1 MNPFLS
7 VCILSLCL
15 AATAQTPVPPAG
27 GVQQPARDRGAATAP
42 AAPFDATALAAGW
55 KAVADG
61 RTDDAVKQAD
71 AILARRAWDR
81 SALALKLSALAAA
94 APAQALAA
102 YELWIAAGHA
112 DDAGVLEPVA
122 IGVLQEIAGG
132 KSPELRPSAVRALA
146 GARVQAIQK
155 ALDAL
160 NAEQTS
166 LERDMAA
173 ARSGDPTALQRLNAE
188 AAKPSGGSPALAQA
202 LADTG
207 IGGEA
212 GLILL
217 LKSENPQ
224 TRAAAAERL
233 GGMKSERGAAAMQGL
248 VRDPDPAVRIAA
260 TVSLAQL
267 GDATALTTVDRMLAS
282 DVPDTQ
288 IAASRAWGGQPGP
301 WVPIVRALLDNQDGL
316 TRLEAARAI
325 APVDP
330 EAARRVLEGALGDP
344 NPVVRYESAKAI
356 DSMLD
361 LPSAG
366 GNITSLRQRLSD
378 RDAAVRLTVAS
389 ALLKLARK

>member
-7 VCILSLCL
+7 TCILSFCL
-15 AATAQTPVPPAG
+15 AATA
-27 GVQQPARDRGAATAP
+27 QQPARDRGATTAV
-42 AAPFDATALAAGW
+42 APSDASVLAAGW

-61 RTDDAVKQAD
+61 RSDEAVRQAD
-71 AILARRAWDR
+71 AVLARRAWDR
-81 SALALKLSALAAA
+81 GALALKLSALAAA

-122 IGVLQEIAGG
+122 IGVLQDIAGG
-132 KSPELRPSAVRALA
+132 KAPELRPSAIRALA
-146 GARVQAIQK
+146 GARVQAVQK
-155 ALDAL
+155 ALDTL
-160 NAEQTS
+160 DAEQSS

-188 AAKPSGGSPALAQA
+188 ASKPAGGSPALAQA

-217 LKSENPQ
+217 LKSQNPQ

-233 GGMKSERGAAAMQGL
+233 GGMKSERGAAALQGL

-288 IAASRAWGGQPGP
+288 IAASRAWSGQPGP

-316 TRLEAARAI
+316 TRIEAARAI

-344 NPVVRYESAKAI
+344 NPVTRYESAKAI

-366 GNITSLRQRLSD
+366 GNITSLRQRLGD
-378 RDAAVRLTVAS
+378 RDAAVRLTAAS

>member
-1 MNPFLS
+1 MLT
-7 VCILSLCL
+7 LCL
-15 AATAQTPVPPAG
+15 AAAAQP
-27 GVQQPARDRGAATAP
+27 PARDRGATTAP
-42 AAPFDATALAAGW
+42 AASADASTLAAGW
-55 KAVADG
+55 KAAAEG
-61 RTDDAVKQAD
+61 RTDEAVKQAD

-81 SALALKLSALAAA
+81 GALALKLSALAAA
-94 APAQALAA
+94 APARALGA
-102 YELWIAAGHA
+102 YELWIAGGHA

-132 KSPELRPSAVRALA
+132 QSAELRPSALRALA
-146 GARVQAIQK
+146 GARIQGVQK
-155 ALDAL
+155 SVDAL
-160 NAEQTS
+160 SATETP

-173 ARSGDPTALQRLNAE
+173 ARSGDPGAVQRLGAE
-188 AAKPSGGSPALAQA
+188 AARPGGGSPALAQA
-202 LADTG
+202 LAEVG
-207 IGGEA
+207 VGGEA

-217 LKSENPQ
+217 LKNENPR
-224 TRAAAAERL
+224 TRAAAAEGL
-233 GGMKSERGAAAMQGL
+233 GAMQSERGAAALQGL

-267 GDATALTTVDRMLAS
+267 GDSTALTTVDRMLAS

-288 IAASRAWGGQPGP
+288 IAAARAWGGQPGP
-301 WVPIVRALLDNQDGL
+301 WVPIVRSLLDNQDGL
-316 TRLEAARAI
+316 TRIEAARAI

-344 NPVVRYESAKAI
+344 NPVIRYESAKTI

-366 GNITSLRQRLSD
+366 GNITSLRQRLGD
-378 RDAAVRLTVAS
+378 RDAAVRVAAAS